1 MEGHNLL
8 CRLQTL
14 GSTFYLANGGL
25 LTKIVLLEA
34 IAIALA
40 CISPQYWLVKKRPL
54 KTTARGQSYYIVHCI
69 LGRHTTSMNMC
80 VPPFLLRY
88 DKVWKENKT
97 RRDTLFPSAAVALM
111 RVARKFKLIF
121 LKPHLNKI
129 ITNNPMVWTPLY
141 YAFFKALP
149 TSFTSF
155 TPKTAHLLV

>member
-1 MEGHNLL
+1 M
-8 CRLQTL
+8 
-14 GSTFYLANGGL
+14 
-25 LTKIVLLEA
+25 A
-34 IAIALA
+34 IELSY
-40 CISPQYWLVKKRPL
+40 ISPYYCLVKKRPL

-121 LKPHLNKI
+121 LNIAINHK
-129 ITNNPMVWTPLY
+129 ITNNPWYGPPHFMGFSKLY
-141 YAFFKALP
+141 RLLFLQLTLKRPIYEFKSINGPALLCH
-149 TSFTSF
+149 SNSIRQ
-155 TPKTAHLLV
+155 